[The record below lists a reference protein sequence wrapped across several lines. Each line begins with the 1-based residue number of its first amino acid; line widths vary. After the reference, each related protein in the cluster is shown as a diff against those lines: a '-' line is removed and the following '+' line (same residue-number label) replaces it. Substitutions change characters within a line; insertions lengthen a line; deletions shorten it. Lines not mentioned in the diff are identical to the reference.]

1 MLGVLQLLWKGGL
14 IIFAQKFS
22 NHKLVPSAKGGETV
36 KICDKLR
43 RLRLQRGLTQEE
55 LADRCELSKSFIS
68 LLERDLTSPS
78 LDTLSDL
85 LETLGSD
92 LPTFFREKD
101 EKLVFGGE
109 DIFVKEDPDGLRGM
123 IRWLIPS
130 AQKNQMEP
138 ILVEMA
144 PGGETQED
152 DPHEGEEFGYVL
164 AGTIRIV
171 LGDRS
176 EPVWPEALRTPQE
189 IAARGL
195 ACRNPKCIGKV
206 EQELAP
212 AFVLA
217 GGRYRCLYC
226 ESDAQAALSGGDAPV
241 RKGKA

>member
-1 MLGVLQLLWKGGL
+1 M
-14 IIFAQKFS
+14 
-22 NHKLVPSAKGGETV
+22 
-36 KICDKLR
+36 KIGNKLR

-85 LETLGSD
+85 MEALGSD

-101 EKLVFGGE
+101 EKLVFGSE
-109 DIFVKEDPDGLRGM
+109 DIFVKEDPDGLKGM

-144 PGGETQED
+144 PGGQTAED

-164 AGTIRIV
+164 SGTIRIV
-171 LGDRS
+171 LGDRVERVRKDES
-176 EPVWPEALRTPQE
+176 FYFRH
-189 IAARGL
+189 AAPHKLVNAGKS
-195 ACRNPKCIGKV
+195 ACR
-206 EQELAP
+206 
-212 AFVLA
+212 VLWV
-217 GGRYRCLYC
+217 
-226 ESDAQAALSGGDAPV
+226 STPPSF
-241 RKGKA
+241 

>member
-1 MLGVLQLLWKGGL
+1 M
-14 IIFAQKFS
+14 
-22 NHKLVPSAKGGETV
+22 
-36 KICDKLR
+36 KIGNKIR

-92 LPTFFREKD
+92 LPTFFRKQD
-101 EKLVFGGE
+101 EKLVFGAE
-109 DIFVKEDPDGLRGM
+109 DIFVKEDPDGMKGM

-144 PGGETQED
+144 PGGETAEH

-164 AGTIRIV
+164 AGTIKIV
-171 LGDRS
+171 LGDRT
-176 EPVWPEALRTPQE
+176 ER
-189 IAARGL
+189 
-195 ACRNPKCIGKV
+195 
-206 EQELAP
+206 
-212 AFVLA
+212 
-217 GGRYRCLYC
+217 
-226 ESDAQAALSGGDAPV
+226 V
-241 RKGKA
+241 RKDESFYFRPNAPHKLINAGKIIRPAYMSISTPKEYTPLAER